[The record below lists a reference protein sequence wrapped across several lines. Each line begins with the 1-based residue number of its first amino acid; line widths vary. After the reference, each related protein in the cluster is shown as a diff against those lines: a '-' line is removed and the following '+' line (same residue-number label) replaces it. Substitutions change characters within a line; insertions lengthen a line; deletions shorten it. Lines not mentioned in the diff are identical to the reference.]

1 MTPSTAMTPEALKA
15 VILEEIATIAPDAEL
30 GGLDPAADLRQTL
43 DLDSMDVLN
52 LVIALSRRL
61 AIDIPDAD
69 AGQMVTLDG
78 GTAYLQEKI
87 EAKTQLRP

>member
-1 MTPSTAMTPEALKA
+1 MTAPASMTADALKA
-15 VILEEIATIAPDAEL
+15 AILAEIAIIAPDAEL
-30 GGLDPAADLRQTL
+30 GGLDPAADLRQAL

-61 AIDIPDAD
+61 AIEIPDAD

-78 GTAYLQEKI
+78 GATYLQGKLQ
-87 EAKTQLRP
+87 ATTQSRT